1 MKTDQI
7 IHSEASYT
15 KCMDVNFE
23 QQLLANQ
30 LVSEVQKS
38 TGRVSFTFTDAGVLA
53 FARAMQLVALEE
65 SSKSQKG
72 SGGIFPDN
80 DGAYITKKEV
90 MIGFNVSH
98 TTLWKWQKSGYLVP
112 IKIGKRVY
120 YKRSDIERLTK

>member
-1 MKTDQI
+1 MNMVQI
-7 IHSEASYT
+7 IHSEASHT

-23 QQLLANQ
+23 QQLLANR
-30 LVSEVQKS
+30 LVSEVHKS

-53 FARAMQLVALEE
+53 FARAMQLAALEE

-90 MIGFNVSH
+90 MIGFHVSH

-112 IKIGKRVY
+112 IKVGKRVY
-120 YKRSDIERLTK
+120 YKRADIEQLTN